1 VSARRPATGLRDRVQ
16 RAGRSTR
23 LGAGVLLT
31 SSLVL
36 AQPEPEEPAPPSDA
50 PSEDAPTEEAPSE
63 APEGEVFDADAPEAE
78 AAEDT
83 APPAPA
89 APASAAPAPAATGTV
104 VAGTETTSMEIGT
117 DSVEARRRPND
128 YTSQHFAMELRFG
141 PYRPNVD
148 DNLSVPV
155 YDAFFGDKTR
165 FMMGFEFDWQVWRA
179 PHVGTIGVGLGW
191 GYTQVSGA
199 NKVPEG
205 APAPDN
211 DVPVTQESTLN
222 IMPFYAVA
230 VARIDVLSRDLH
242 IPLVPYGKFGFSYA
256 RWWVKNGIGLA
267 QSDPP
272 DPNDPNAAA
281 QRPGKDAS
289 TGTQA
294 ALGIMLQLDWLERH
308 AAVTLDNETSINN
321 SFLFFEWS
329 ASDYPGDQM
338 DVGSSNWV
346 TGLAVEL

>member
-1 VSARRPATGLRDRVQ
+1 VSARLATGLRR
-16 RAGRSTR
+16 RAGRSTL
-23 LGAGVLLT
+23 LGAGVLL
-31 SSLVL
+31 SSSFVL
-36 AQPEPEEPAPPSDA
+36 AQAPEPEEPPSPSDA
-50 PSEDAPTEEAPSE
+50 PGEEAPTEGGPSD
-63 APEGEVFDADAPEAE
+63 APEAEVFDADAPEAE
-78 AAEDT
+78 AAEP

-89 APASAAPAPAATGTV
+89 APASPAPAAPAAGVV
-104 VAGTETTSMEIGT
+104 VAGTETTSTEIGT
-117 DSVEARRRPND
+117 DSVAARQRPND

-155 YDAFFGDKTR
+155 YDAFFGDKAR
-165 FMMGFEFDWQVWRA
+165 FMMGFEFDVQAWRA

-199 NKVPEG
+199 NKIPEG
-205 APAPDN
+205 AAAPDN

-230 VARIDVLSRDLH
+230 VARIDVLSREFH
-242 IPLVPYGKFGFSYA
+242 VPFVPYGKFGFSYA

-267 QSDPP
+267 HSDPP
-272 DPNDPNAAA
+272 DSPNNPTGAP
-281 QRPGKDAS
+281 QVPGKDAS

-294 ALGIMLQLDWLERH
+294 ALGIMFQLDWLERS
-308 AAVTLDNETSINN
+308 AAVTLDNEASINN
-321 SFLFFEWS
+321 SYLFFEWS

-346 TGLAVEL
+346 TGLAVEM

>member
-1 VSARRPATGLRDRVQ
+1 MSARRPGTGLRSVAR
-16 RAGRSTR
+16 RAGRST
-23 LGAGVLLT
+23 LFAAGVLLT
-31 SSLVL
+31 SSLGL
-36 AQPEPEEPAPPSDA
+36 AQAPEPEEPAPPSDA
-50 PSEDAPTEEAPSE
+50 PGEEAPSE
-63 APEGEVFDADAPEAE
+63 APEPEVFDADAPEAE
-78 AAEDT
+78 ASEPA
-83 APPAPA
+83 APTPA
-89 APASAAPAPAATGTV
+89 APASPAPAPAAAGTV
-104 VAGTETTSMEIGT
+104 VAGTETTSMEIGR
-117 DSVEARRRPND
+117 DSVEARRRPDD

-205 APAPDN
+205 APAPSN
-211 DVPVTQESTLN
+211 DVPITQESTLN

-242 IPLVPYGKFGFSYA
+242 VPLVPYGKFGFSYA

-267 QSDPP
+267 HSDPP
-272 DPNDPNAAA
+272 DSPNNPTGAP
-281 QRPGKDAS
+281 QVPGKDAS

-308 AAVTLDNETSINN
+308 AATTLDNETSINN
-321 SFLFFEWS
+321 SYLFFEWS

-346 TGLAVEL
+346 TGLAVEM